1 MKRIVEILSVAVM
14 ASAFAAEPYVGY
26 VYPSYLRRGTVNT
39 LVVGGQFFWNLADG
53 IVSGPGVKV
62 KSIELVPNFQPPPGD
77 QRRHLVKWLDGI
89 AAGNREEPAIP
100 QKARVDEWRSNRWW
114 RVLGTLDA
122 RRIAIVERFLNV
134 PRNPL
139 QDSPSLRQT
148 ALIEVEV
155 APDAPLGVRDFR
167 LYGRGGVSAPRPVII
182 GDSVALDEPLYR
194 PPARKPRAALPRG
207 TTPCVFNGQIMPGE
221 TDSFEVSLRAD
232 CPVTFRMIARELQPF
247 IGDAVPGYFNATLR
261 LLDPDGREVRFA
273 DDDLHRPDPLVV
285 FLPPRDGVYRVE
297 VRDNLFRG
305 RADFVYAL
313 EVLSGVAGPFARG
326 IYGAGSSELPDLPAI
341 AEFSGS
347 IDAGGDV
354 ARHRFRV
361 PDAGKYVVEVFA
373 RRLGSPLDARLS
385 VSAADGVELASV
397 SDVTNGVHLG
407 TVIQAECDPEC
418 MVEFPAAGEYVL
430 SVGDDAGKGGRGYF
444 YRARVRRPAPRFE
457 AYAMKSGFTARTGG
471 STPFKVVLVRR
482 DGFSGSVRLV
492 DSTAVR
498 FYRASSPSNLID
510 AVISPRPWEFNVES
524 GLKIMAEATIDGVRS
539 RVPVQPCDEYEQAF
553 AWKHLLPARSFVL
566 QRLRK

>member
-1 MKRIVEILSVAVM
+1 MKRIMGILSFAAM
-14 ASAFAAEPYVGY
+14 ASVFAAEPYVGY

-39 LVVGGQFFWNLADG
+39 LVVGGQFLGNIADG
-53 IVSGPGVKV
+53 IVSGTGVKV

-89 AAGNREEPAIP
+89 AAGHPEEPAIP
-100 QKARVDEWRSNRWW
+100 PKARVDEWRSNRWW
-114 RVLGTLDA
+114 RALGTLDA
-122 RRIAIVERFLNV
+122 RRIAIVERFVHV

-148 ALIEVEV
+148 VLIEVEV
-155 APDAPLGVRDFR
+155 APDAPPGVRDFR
-167 LYGRGGVSAPRPVII
+167 LYGRGGVSAPRPVIV
-182 GDSVALDEPLYR
+182 GDGEALDEPLYR
-194 PPARKPRAALPRG
+194 PPARKPAALPRG
-207 TTPCVFNGQIMPGE
+207 AAPCVFNGQIMPGE
-221 TDSFEVSLRAD
+221 TDVFEISLQAD
-232 CPVTFRMIARELQPF
+232 RPVTFRMFARELQPF

-261 LLDPDGREVRFA
+261 LLDPDGREVLFA

-313 EVLSGVAGPFARG
+313 EVRPGVTGAFARG
-326 IYGAGSSELPDLPAI
+326 IYGTGSPELPDLPAI

-347 IDAGGDV
+347 IDSPGEV
-354 ARHRFRV
+354 ERRRFRV
-361 PDAGKYVVEVFA
+361 PEAGKYVVEVFA

-385 VSAADGVELASV
+385 VSTVDGVELASV
-397 SDVTNGVHLG
+397 SDVTNDVHVG
-407 TVIQAECDPEC
+407 TVIQTECDPEC
-418 MVEFPAAGEYVL
+418 VVEFPSAGEYEL
-430 SVGDDAGKGGRGYF
+430 SVADDAGKGGMGYY
-444 YRARVRRPAPRFE
+444 YRSRVRRPAPRFE
-457 AYAMKSGFTARTGG
+457 AYSMKSGFTARIGA

-482 DGFSGSVRLV
+482 DGFSGSVKLV

-498 FYRASSPSNLID
+498 FYRASSSSNIINAAL
-510 AVISPRPWEFNVES
+510 SPLPWDFRIES
-524 GLKIMAEATIDGVRS
+524 GLKIMAEATIDGVRR

-566 QRLRK
+566 QRNRK